1 MSRHT
6 SPPGSG
12 DGIVAGQIN
21 APKVAGQPLPHV
33 RFGSKADMGPHQL
46 NVRFTPK
53 SGHWNSATQCLLCA
67 NSGHH
72 PFYRFGCQH
81 DPIQVC
87 CDRS

>member
-33 RFGSKADMGPHQL
+33 RFGSKADIHPQL
-46 NVRFTPK
+46 LASCKRGDEVPIPK
-53 SGHWNSATQCLLCA
+53 
-67 NSGHH
+67 
-72 PFYRFGCQH
+72 
-81 DPIQVC
+81 
-87 CDRS
+87 CDGTCR

>member
-33 RFGSKADMGPHQL
+33 RFGSLADITSRLIH
-46 NVRFTPK
+46 VRFTPK
-53 SGHWNSATQCLLCA
+53 SGHSLARLLVGLDA
-67 NSGHH
+67 SNT
-72 PFYRFGCQH
+72 
-81 DPIQVC
+81 
-87 CDRS
+87 

>member
-33 RFGSKADMGPHQL
+33 RFGSKADIHLPSAD
-46 NVRFTPK
+46 VRFTPK
-53 SGHWNSATQCLLCA
+53 SGHSLARLLVGLDA
-67 NSGHH
+67 SNT
-72 PFYRFGCQH
+72 
-81 DPIQVC
+81 
-87 CDRS
+87 